1 LSDTHKISVAVS
13 PQSNEPRKTPSPTPA
28 KVTPKCRRCDSAAIS
43 VMGRMEQSKETLYRC
58 GQCGFVF
65 TTN

>member
-1 LSDTHKISVAVS
+1 MST
-13 PQSNEPRKTPSPTPA
+13 QSNEPRKTPSPTPP
-28 KVTPKCRRCDSAAIS
+28 KITPKCRRCDSAAIT

-65 TTN
+65 TTS